1 MLETNISK
9 VEPGKPANLD
19 FSIMAAKSMVPSENL
34 SIAAHLSMPAMS
46 GMRMEQP
53 EVSAEPKPGH
63 YDVEII
69 FPHAGKFQ
77 LDLTLTVTGKKQ
89 AVLSFGLNI
98 GKSEMSDMPGM
109 GGMHNMEGMQ
119 MKGTLGGWTANR
131 EGSGTSW
138 QPDSSP
144 MFMKMLGNVGGFDFG
159 TMGIAQAGYVNA
171 GGKRGDKGFF
181 SNSMMML
188 MGSKELSGGTL
199 GLNFMTSLD
208 PIINGE
214 FGVPNLFQTGETA
227 HRRPLVDRQH
237 PHNIFSE
244 LAGSYSHPV
253 GKDWSGFIYGGPVG
267 EPALGDVMYL
277 HRPSGMEIPEAPI
290 SHHWFDSTHISF
302 GVITLGAVYD
312 NRWKAE
318 GSVFNGHEPGEN
330 RYTIGPE
337 GLNSGSGRL
346 SYNPSKDWSFSG
358 SYGYLSSPEALSPG
372 VNEHRLSLSAAYSHN
387 FGDDNLSTTAYW
399 GRDIVEG
406 TAAPSNALLIEG
418 TYYHRQEAF
427 FTRFERV
434 AKDELYNVPA
444 GDYVINKLLFGD
456 VHNFYTHS
464 GFDFGVGAYGGIYS
478 FPGSLVPYYG
488 RNPFTFGV
496 FFRVKPS
503 KM

>member
-1 MLETNISK
+1 
-9 VEPGKPANLD
+9 
-19 FSIMAAKSMVPSENL
+19 
-34 SIAAHLSMPAMS
+34 
-46 GMRMEQP
+46 
-53 EVSAEPKPGH
+53 
-63 YDVEII
+63 
-69 FPHAGKFQ
+69 
-77 LDLTLTVTGKKQ
+77 
-89 AVLSFGLNI
+89 
-98 GKSEMSDMPGM
+98 M

-119 MKGTLGGWTANR
+119 MKAALGDWSANR

-144 MFMKMLGNVGGFDFG
+144 MFMKMLGNAGGFDIG
-159 TMGIAQAGYVNA
+159 AMGIAQAGYVNA

-181 SNSMMML
+181 SNSMAML
-188 MGSKELSGGTL
+188 MGSKELGGGTL
-199 GLNFMTSLD
+199 GLNFMTSAD

-227 HRRPLVDRQH
+227 HGVPLVDRQH
-237 PHNIFSE
+237 PHNLFSE
-244 LAGSYSHPV
+244 IAGSYSHPF

-302 GVITLGAVYD
+302 GVITLGTVYA
-312 NRWKAE
+312 NRWKLE

-346 SYNPSKDWSFSG
+346 SYNPSLDWSFST
-358 SYGYLSSPEALSPG
+358 SYGYLDSPEALSPG
-372 VNEHRLSLSAAYSHN
+372 VNEHRLAVSAAYSHN
-387 FGDDNLSTTAYW
+387 FGVDNLSATTYW

-406 TAAPSNALLIEG
+406 TSAPSDAYLIEA
-418 TYYHRQEAF
+418 TYYHKQEAF

-456 VHNFYTHS
+456 VHNFHTAGGLDY
-464 GFDFGVGAYGGIYS
+464 GVGAYGGVYS

-496 FFRVKPS
+496 FLRVKPG